1 MSDTTKFEEL
11 AALDADHVMQT
22 YGRLPVAFVRGE
34 GTVLWDSEGKR
45 YLDFL
50 AGLAVRAS
58 VTRIRRS
65 PTRSPIRRTRSVHVS
80 NLYYNDVQPHVAA
93 RLDALL
99 GGGGRVF
106 FANSGAEANECAIKL
121 ARRYGQL
128 HGGPERFHVISAYGS
143 FHGRTLT
150 TLAATG
156 QPQKQETFQPLPEG
170 FRQVAYD
177 DLDALTAAI
186 DERVAA
192 VMLEAVQGEGGVVPA
207 STEYLQAV
215 RRLCDEREALL
226 ILDEVQCGLGRTGK
240 WFGFEHAG
248 IKPDIVT
255 MAKAL
260 GNGMP
265 IGVLGAGRCRIGV
278 RARRPR
284 NDVRRPAARRAPRSR
299 HSQRHGTRA
308 GPRSGRARGDP
319 TRGEPPEDRRRRR
332 RARRRTPDRRRAR
345 ARPRRQGRGA
355 AVSRRGS
362 GAERGHRERAPPRPA
377 AARHRR
383 RDRRSRRD
391 HRGRVRGRER
401 TSMSRSFLEVDDL
414 GPGALAAL
422 LDRAIA
428 WKADPGEVPPVLE
441 GKGVAA
447 LFEKPSARTRISI
460 EMAVEDAR
468 RPPDLRA
475 RKRSASTP
483 ASRSKTSRARWP
495 ACAR

>member
-50 AGLAVRAS
+50 AGLAVAGLGHAHPE
-58 VTRIRRS
+58 VADAIADQAHTL
-65 PTRSPIRRTRSVHVS
+65 VHVS

-177 DLDALTAAI
+177 DLDALTAAM

-226 ILDEVQCGLGRTGK
+226 ILDEVQCGLGRTGR

-248 IKPDIVT
+248 ITPDIVT

-265 IGVLGAGRCRIGV
+265 IGACWARADVASAFAPGDHATTFGGQPLAARAALATLDVMEREQVPDRAARAGARLTERLQKIDGVADVRGAGLLVAAELAPGLDAKAVAQRCL
-278 RARRPR
+278 
-284 NDVRRPAARRAPRSR
+284 D
-299 HSQRHGTRA
+299 A
-308 GPRSGRARGDP
+308 GLVLN
-319 TRGEPPEDRRRRR
+319 
-332 RARRRTPDRRRAR
+332 
-345 ARPRRQGRGA
+345 
-355 AVSRRGS
+355 AVTASALRL
-362 GAERGHRERAPPRPA
+362 APPLLVTDAEIDEA
-377 AARHRR
+377 AAII
-383 RDRRSRRD
+383 
-391 HRGRVRGRER
+391 
-401 TSMSRSFLEVDDL
+401 
-414 GPGALAAL
+414 AAAC
-422 LDRAIA
+422 RAE
-428 WKADPGEVPPVLE
+428 GE
-441 GKGVAA
+441 
-447 LFEKPSARTRISI
+447 SA
-460 EMAVEDAR
+460 
-468 RPPDLRA
+468 
-475 RKRSASTP
+475 
-483 ASRSKTSRARWP
+483 
-495 ACAR
+495 

>member
-1 MSDTTKFEEL
+1 MSETTRFEEL
-11 AALDADHVMQT
+11 AQLDADHVMQT

-34 GTVLWDSEGKR
+34 GTMLWDSEGKR

-50 AGLAVRAS
+50 AGLAVSGLGHAHPE
-58 VTRIRRS
+58 VADAIAEQAHTL
-65 PTRSPIRRTRSVHVS
+65 VHVS
-80 NLYYNDVQPHVAA
+80 NLYYNDVQPHVAE
-93 RLDALL
+93 RLDSLL

-177 DLDALTAAI
+177 DFDALSAAV

-226 ILDEVQCGLGRTGK
+226 IIDEVQCGLGRTGR
-240 WFGFEHAG
+240 WFGFEHAE
-248 IKPDIVT
+248 INPDIVT

-265 IGVLGAGRCRIGV
+265 IGACWARADVASAFAPGDHATTFGGQPLAARAALATLTVMEREQIPERAARAGARLAESLQKIDGVADVRGAGLLIAAELAPGLDAKAVAQRCL
-278 RARRPR
+278 
-284 NDVRRPAARRAPRSR
+284 D
-299 HSQRHGTRA
+299 
-308 GPRSGRARGDP
+308 SGLVLN
-319 TRGEPPEDRRRRR
+319 
-332 RARRRTPDRRRAR
+332 
-345 ARPRRQGRGA
+345 
-355 AVSRRGS
+355 AVTASALRL
-362 GAERGHRERAPPRPA
+362 APPLLVTDAEIDQA
-377 AARHRR
+377 AAIIA
-383 RDRRSRRD
+383 
-391 HRGRVRGRER
+391 
-401 TSMSRSFLEVDDL
+401 T
-414 GPGALAAL
+414 
-422 LDRAIA
+422 AIA
-428 WKADPGEVPPVLE
+428 NES
-441 GKGVAA
+441 GK
-447 LFEKPSARTRISI
+447 E
-460 EMAVEDAR
+460 
-468 RPPDLRA
+468 
-475 RKRSASTP
+475 
-483 ASRSKTSRARWP
+483 
-495 ACAR
+495 